1 MTWQSWDAFRL
12 NGVERNI
19 LDIFNATFGAR
30 VSGERVA
37 PSTGCFVRRSCGR
50 VIKSQGPISLR
61 LASAYAHHGW
71 FPSKTRLA
79 RL

>member
-1 MTWQSWDAFRL
+1 MTWRSWEVGL

-50 VIKSQGPISLR
+50 VIKSQGPIG
-61 LASAYAHHGW
+61 LAWPVLMHTIGW